1 MKLVVENISRFF
13 SEIKDEGGRDCNQ
26 ENYHVEAEK
35 VHKNYGKEF
44 FHGENPFKSV
54 KVQLVAAWPP
64 RKNVCASRKRRRR
77 HGGEYSR

>member
-13 SEIKDEGGRDCNQ
+13 SEIKNEGGRNCNQ

-44 FHGENPFKSV
+44 FHG
-54 KVQLVAAWPP
+54 
-64 RKNVCASRKRRRR
+64 
-77 HGGEYSR
+77 